1 MTQLHHTP
9 EDLDYIKDE
18 LYNYR
23 LPWISRVWKKIGV
36 PFLRYSFLPAI
47 ILIVI
52 LGAIYTGSSL
62 GVNDWCW
69 GVIKGIAFFYIFG
82 VGALALIGKAA
93 ERITANQLRKKLG
106 LTHEQF
112 KTYVEAYGITGM

>member
-1 MTQLHHTP
+1 MTLHHTP

-18 LYNYR
+18 LYNYK
-23 LPWISRVWKKIGV
+23 LPWISRVWKKFGV

-52 LGAIYTGSSL
+52 LGAIYTGSAL
-62 GVNDWCW
+62 GVNDWIW

-93 ERITANQLRKKLG
+93 ERLTANRLRKKLG

-112 KTYVEAYGITGM
+112 KTYVEVYQITGM

>member
-1 MTQLHHTP
+1 MPEFDFTP
-9 EDLDYIKDE
+9 EELDYIKDE
-18 LYNYR
+18 LYQYR

-52 LGAIYTGSSL
+52 LGAIYTGSAL
-62 GVNDWCW
+62 GVNDWIW

-82 VGALALIGKAA
+82 VGALALIGKTA
-93 ERITANQLRKKLG
+93 ERITANRLRKKLG
-106 LTHEQF
+106 LSHHYF
-112 KTYVEAYGITGM
+112 KLLVEAHQITGM